1 MIVKDLWFWTLREGT
16 MRNDGQWNII
26 ITHNDY
32 STQLKVRK
40 NKIQQNVFNINEDH
54 CLQLE
59 QEFWLKVIR
68 SHMLLHK
75 VPYVSKRH
83 PVQSTETWTHYI
95 LQISLPWIS
104 SVCCSLGQCQT
115 PTTKCKVLASLKSLT
130 LHMNLLSSPSHSIWL
145 YVLKYPGKLD
155 IPFQ

>member
-1 MIVKDLWFWTLREGT
+1 

-32 STQLKVRK
+32 SIQLKVRK

-75 VPYVSKRH
+75 VPYVSNNDIQYKALW
-83 PVQSTETWTHYI
+83 QELTIYS
-95 LQISLPWIS
+95 
-104 SVCCSLGQCQT
+104 
-115 PTTKCKVLASLKSLT
+115 KSR
-130 LHMNLLSSPSHSIWL
+130 
-145 YVLKYPGKLD
+145 YRG
-155 IPFQ
+155 